1 MTNASESAPPSPAP
15 TSQPAPK
22 RFQCRHIL
30 TSGRRCRSA
39 SLRGEQFCY
48 YHHTTRRPA
57 PRHRGVRPEHA
68 VFELP
73 AIDDRAGVQ
82 FALAQVLARLTT
94 DQLDPRRANPILYAL
109 KLAIWNLREP
119 RPAAARSDSRGS
131 ASSRDSASAS
141 SDNFNHPED
150 IVEELVRDSDLGPI
164 APIAELPPPQDPEAA
179 AAAAAEDR
187 RRSLASLLDDLF
199 PPNPTP
205 IPDPTQRAGAPSSAG
220 GPIAGQGGV
229 ESGVDATTNPQP
241 ATLPTLQA
249 AAPSAPFANW
259 VPHSCAFVAHEWES
273 SSPPAPR
280 ETAPHLIAE
289 MRGSSIAQSANAR
302 GQSTRARRYPHIDF
316 AAGV

>member
-164 APIAELPPPQDPEAA
+164 APIAELPPPQDPKPPPQPPPKTAA
-179 AAAAAEDR
+179 AASPASSTTS
-187 RRSLASLLDDLF
+187 SLPTPPPSPT
-199 PPNPTP
+199 PPNV
-205 IPDPTQRAGAPSSAG
+205 R
-220 GPIAGQGGV
+220 
-229 ESGVDATTNPQP
+229 
-241 ATLPTLQA
+241 
-249 AAPSAPFANW
+249 
-259 VPHSCAFVAHEWES
+259 VPHPRPAVP
-273 SSPPAPR
+273 SPDR
-280 ETAPHLIAE
+280 V
-289 MRGSSIAQSANAR
+289 G
-302 GQSTRARRYPHIDF
+302 
-316 AAGV
+316 